1 MPKVFL
7 LAAAM
12 PLVTGCQGAMW
23 GNLAVL
29 LVTVGI
35 FMGTITLGRPS
46 K

>member
-1 MPKVFL
+1 MQKVYL

-12 PLVTGCQGAMW
+12 LFASGCQGAMW

-35 FMGTITLGRPS
+35 FMGTITLGRPG